1 MFRTTLLRAACV
13 LAFVPMSACEN
24 AAQNMYDQPKDKPL
38 AASPLWADGRASRP
52 REPDTVVFSSGPLAD
67 VSSGERGVV
76 SAPAH
81 GVVYTRAALTRGRER
96 LDIYCAPC
104 HGVAGDGNGY
114 ITLRGFPHPPTY
126 HSDRLRAAPDEHFFD
141 VITHGYGV
149 MYPYADRVAP
159 DDRWAIIAYI
169 RALQLSQNATIGD
182 VPADQRAALDQGA
195 TGH

>member
-1 MFRTTLLRAACV
+1 MRALLRAACV
-13 LAFVPMSACEN
+13 LALASVSACEN
-24 AAQNMYDQPKDKPL
+24 AAQNMYDQAKYKPL

-52 REPDTVVFSSGPLAD
+52 REPDTVAFSTGPLAD
-67 VSSGERGVV
+67 VSSGQRGVIPAQAH
-76 SAPAH
+76 SA
-81 GVVYTRAALTRGRER
+81 VYTRAALMRGRER
-96 LDIYCAPC
+96 FNIYCSPC
-104 HGVAGDGNGY
+104 HGTAGDGNGY

-169 RALQLSQNATIGD
+169 RALQLSQHAPLSD
-182 VPADQRAALDQGA
+182 VPTEERAKLP
-195 TGH
+195 